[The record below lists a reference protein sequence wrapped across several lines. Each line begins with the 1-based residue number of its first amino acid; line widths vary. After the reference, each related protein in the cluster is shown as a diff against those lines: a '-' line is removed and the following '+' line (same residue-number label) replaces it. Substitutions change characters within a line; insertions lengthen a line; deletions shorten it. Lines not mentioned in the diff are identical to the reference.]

1 VVTFLTAVRFSTFVS
16 YQLILLFE
24 CHLVE
29 DYPIEKILSVD
40 IMVKITIVMMANFD

>member
-16 YQLILLFE
+16 YQLILFFE

-29 DYPIEKILSVD
+29 DYPAEKMLSVN
-40 IMVKITIVMMANFD
+40 IMIEIIIVMMANFD